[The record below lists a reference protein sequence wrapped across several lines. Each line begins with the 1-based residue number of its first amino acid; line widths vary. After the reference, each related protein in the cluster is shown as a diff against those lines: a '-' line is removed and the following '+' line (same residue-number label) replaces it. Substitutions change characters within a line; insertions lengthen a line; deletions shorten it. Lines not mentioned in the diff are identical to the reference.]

1 MEGNKIQE
9 TQFLE
14 QNLHRILL
22 QKQAFQMELAEL
34 DASFNELE
42 KSGDEVFKIIGQMM
56 LKSDKKTMQKELSD
70 KKKKFGDSLLL
81 LEKQEETLLG
91 NLKKLKKE

>member
-1 MEGNKIQE
+1 MK
-9 TQFLE
+9 
-14 QNLHRILL
+14 
-22 QKQAFQMELAEL
+22 
-34 DASFNELE
+34 
-42 KSGDEVFKIIGQMM
+42 
-56 LKSDKKTMQKELSD
+56 KSDKKTMQKELSD